1 LRKSRDDHKPNARA
15 MLLLVMA
22 AMEGNCNLVLKLFD
36 EPAPGIDTRDYQ
48 EDGFQDVQK
57 AVLSGKVSTVVSI
70 EIACRNGHTRV
81 CEELLLK
88 TGVNME
94 EGFVYWHGLR
104 LLDLDVSW
112 LRKIYWVKRLRLAQN
127 GFRQLP
133 NEMGIYLKQVNIV
146 HAHQTVHG

>member
-1 LRKSRDDHKPNARA
+1 
-15 MLLLVMA
+15 
-22 AMEGNCNLVLKLFD
+22 
-36 EPAPGIDTRDYQ
+36 
-48 EDGFQDVQK
+48 
-57 AVLSGKVSTVVSI
+57 
-70 EIACRNGHTRV
+70 
-81 CEELLLK
+81 
-88 TGVNME
+88 ME

-146 HAHQTVHG
+146 HTDLNGANGSVLKLPLSNPHSN